1 MFGSFLDVGAPP
13 RPNPAKAAATRAA
26 NKAKIARLMGLGL
39 TAQEAREMIGHKGV
53 RAHGGGGGSKP
64 ITDPLF
70 GTGRGLYDAARLE
83 ALGFDHGACGTGYE
97 IGERVRLSEGTG
109 LGTNRAGRRITKR
122 GTRQATR
129 VPFCAFPGRNPL
141 RTTAG
146 FVEGGAFLPG
156 NVFMGSSF
164 DVGGPETDAP
174 AQSGWMVPGL
184 IGLAIGVVGTI
195 GFNMLRRK

>member
-26 NKAKIARLMGLGL
+26 NKAKIARLMDLGL
-39 TAQEAREMIGHKGV
+39 SAQEAREMIGHKGV
-53 RAHGGGGGSKP
+53 RARGGGKP

-83 ALGFDHGACGTGYE
+83 ALGFDHGACDTGYE

-164 DVGGPETDAP
+164 DVGQSPTEAP